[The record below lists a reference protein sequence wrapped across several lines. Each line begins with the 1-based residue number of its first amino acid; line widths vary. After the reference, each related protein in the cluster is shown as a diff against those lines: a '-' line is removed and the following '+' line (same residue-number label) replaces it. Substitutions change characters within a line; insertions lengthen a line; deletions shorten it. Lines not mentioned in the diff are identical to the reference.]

1 MTDAASLHCPNCGA
15 AVGSDA
21 PRCPYC
27 QARLAKISCG
37 NCFALML
44 DSSDF
49 CPKCGSPRARA
60 AGQGTSARC
69 PACKKEL
76 QQVTVGATAVM
87 ECAACDGVW
96 VDGDVFERIVADREA
111 QAAVLHRFSPN
122 RQPLSPR
129 IRYRPCVRCGKM
141 MNRVNFGRVS
151 GTVVD
156 VCRGHG
162 TYLDAGELHQIVA
175 FIHAGGLEKTR
186 ALQVEEMREQER
198 RLRALEERAARDR
211 GINSPHASLSG
222 GEWAG
227 GAVIELISLI
237 TGRSG

>member
-96 VDGDVFERIVADREA
+96 VDGDVFERLVADREA

-122 RQPLSPR
+122 RQPVNAR

-162 TYLDAGELHQIVA
+162 TYLDS
-175 FIHAGGLEKTR
+175 R
-186 ALQVEEMREQER
+186 
-198 RLRALEERAARDR
+198 RAASNRRIHPR
-211 GINSPHASLSG
+211 GRPGEDPRTSG
-222 GEWAG
+222 GRNARAG
-227 GAVIELISLI
+227 AAPSRARGTRGEGPGDQLATRQPVWRRV
-237 TGRSG
+237 GWRRGD